1 MTVDIPLSSDM
12 MKPFVFA
19 LCRKRDY
26 KAVHSENADL
36 KNMGHAVALQYTPE
50 LSKVSGNW
58 VVISDTNEVPS
69 SLLTP
74 SVINV
79 LKISNSFLRLIHV
92 SDNMPAPTDNR
103 AHLSN
108 YGIRIKVKLPAYDR
122 MDSMSNVMDMI
133 FDVIDAVAQVRLS
146 PKAAATTAKVRQ
158 AMQEAQ
164 QRLDHEKRQERMQA
178 LKEQKLKEEKLRAE
192 KNPELQKKLEEKLEK
207 EEKKKKMRR
216 RMQLVRG

>member
-1 MTVDIPLSSDM
+1 
-12 MKPFVFA
+12 
-19 LCRKRDY
+19 
-26 KAVHSENADL
+26 
-36 KNMGHAVALQYTPE
+36 MGHAVALQYTPE

-108 YGIRIKVKLPAYDR
+108 YGIRIKVKLPAYGSTR
-122 MDSMSNVMDMI
+122 AGWSRRSHG
-133 FDVIDAVAQVRLS
+133 QH
-146 PKAAATTAKVRQ
+146 
-158 AMQEAQ
+158 E
-164 QRLDHEKRQERMQA
+164 QRDGHDF
-178 LKEQKLKEEKLRAE
+178 
-192 KNPELQKKLEEKLEK
+192 
-207 EEKKKKMRR
+207 
-216 RMQLVRG
+216 